1 MPRQSGNRSTAS
13 SSNGAASAPVTLP
26 ALKNRLLGAHL
37 LTAPD
42 TKVAVTTGE
51 REWHVGPIGGQAA
64 APFVVVALSVEGM
77 PEAGK

>member
-1 MPRQSGNRSTAS
+1 
-13 SSNGAASAPVTLP
+13 
-26 ALKNRLLGAHL
+26 LKNRLLGAHL

-51 REWHVGPIGGQAA
+51 REWHVGTVGGQAA